1 MAAKIQLRT
10 IRDLDLTNKKVLVRL
25 DLNVPIKG
33 GVIKDDTRIR
43 EAIPTIKYLLQHTN
57 KIVLCSHLGRP
68 DGEVDLAYSLE
79 PVGARLAE
87 LLGVEVIFVSNYVEE
102 PVDQMVQTL
111 GKNQIILLENL
122 RFNKGE
128 TKNDADFCRILA
140 KGIDFYVNDAF
151 GTAHRAHASTV
162 GVAELM
168 EPERRAA
175 GFLIEKEIDALGSIL
190 TDPAGPF
197 TVVMGGSKVSDKIG
211 VILSLLN
218 KCHNL
223 VIGGAMAYTFL
234 KYRGIDVGS
243 SRVEADRMDLVES
256 IFRKAEAR
264 NVKIHLPL
272 DHGCASEFSE
282 NAPRQE
288 VPTAAIPEGL
298 MGLDIGEK
306 TARSYSDTIKAS
318 RTVLWNGPMGVFE
331 WPAFAKGSMAVAH
344 ALAEC
349 NGKTIIGGGDSV
361 SAVNMAG
368 VADKM
373 THVSTGGGASLEFL
387 EGKVLPGIKVLQK

>member
-10 IRDLDLTNKKVLVRL
+10 VRDLDLINKKVLVRL
-25 DLNVPIKG
+25 DLNVPIKNG
-33 GVIKDDTRIR
+33 AIKDDTRIR
-43 EAIPTIKYLLQHTN
+43 EAIPTLKHLLQYTN

-79 PVGARLAE
+79 PVGARIAE
-87 LLGVEVIFVSNYVEE
+87 LLGVEVVFVSNYVEE
-102 PVDQMVQTL
+102 PVDQMLHTL
-111 GKNQIILLENL
+111 GKNQIVLLENL

-128 TKNDADFCRILA
+128 TKNDIEFCRVLA
-140 KGIDFYVNDAF
+140 KGIDIYVNDAF

-162 GVAELM
+162 GVAELI

-190 TDPAGPF
+190 TDPASPF

-218 KCHNL
+218 KCHHL
-223 VIGGAMAYTFL
+223 IIGGAMAYTFL
-234 KYRGIDVGS
+234 KYKGIAVGS
-243 SRVEADRMDLVES
+243 SRVEADRMDLIES
-256 IFRKAEAR
+256 IFRKAESR
-264 NVKIHLPL
+264 NVKIHLPQ
-272 DHGCASEFSE
+272 DHGCAKEFNEKAAREDVS
-282 NAPRQE
+282 
-288 VPTAAIPEGL
+288 VAAIPDGL
-298 MGLDIGEK
+298 MGLDIGDK
-306 TARSYSDTIKAS
+306 TARAYGDTIRAS

-331 WPAFAKGSMAVAH
+331 WPAFAKGSVAVAH
-344 ALAEC
+344 AMAEC
-349 NGKTIIGGGDSV
+349 QGKTIIGGGDSV

-387 EGKVLPGIKVLQK
+387 EGKTLPGIKVLQK